1 MKHTMSESVY
11 ASSNRKG
18 AFVRNGRLVK
28 AVTLALVLGFSGVVG
43 GMVQAAGVTDTTE
56 KGGVAVNLSDD
67 TQKAQAKGISSIAE
81 GEGAIAN
88 AEGGIAI
95 GKNAFA
101 GKEPT
106 YGYAKKD
113 SIAIGNGAEANYDYN
128 IAIGSGAL
136 TDNKNAVA
144 IGNKSQAKSLYTVA
158 IGDGAISNGTS
169 SLALG
174 RYTYVKDKYSA
185 AIGELSSADGEA
197 VDGTSKFIGTEVKKS
212 NGVVSVGTKAREYD
226 DNGTKKTTSGI
237 TRRIVNV
244 AGGIKDTDAVNV
256 AQLTAVANQ
265 IKGGSGNQYLS
276 IKPGKLKKAAKA
288 TGSSSIAIGDNA
300 QSDSNETIVIG
311 ENAEAMKYMWTQPST
326 GKQFEQTSARS
337 IAIGNNSKVVD
348 TDAVALGYGAQA
360 LYNYSV
366 AVGGGALADKGS
378 AIAIGGVAKVLA
390 TDAIA
395 IGQSVKVTA
404 EAEDGVAIG
413 YGAHLGYDK
422 FDDPRIADKKYINP
436 KTELEQLQKTPTIL
450 MAEEK
455 YGDFS
460 SISGDGSADD
470 TPSVPTKK
478 GKPIPEVTRGAVAIG
493 HWSTAS
499 GYNAVSIGSTSRS
512 YGMDSVALGSSSKAF
527 LDSTVAIGDK
537 ALATKAR
544 STAIGDMAMTEAAD
558 SIAMGTYARVTD
570 KNSVSLGKYSST
582 QGTALMKD
590 TQAAFSGEMVSK
602 DAGVISVGT
611 QAYTEDYKTGN
622 VGKPDSIKTEKRNI
636 PEMKRRIVNVAGG
649 INPNDAVNVK
659 QLTAVAESPV
669 YIYSG
674 GSSNESKVYSRGT
687 QVKTTGD
694 KDYTISNLSFAFTD
708 GLQAE
713 TVTENG
719 KDIVKVGMTK
729 DYMTKLDDAIKGAT
743 DATNAAN
750 TAAEK
755 ANTAAGN
762 ADTAASAANQAAG
775 KADGAANAAN
785 TAAGEANKATGAA
798 NDAAEN
804 ATKAATGAG
813 EAAGKANEAAT
824 NAGNA
829 AEAANTAAGEA
840 NKATGAA
847 NDAAENATK
856 AATGAGE
863 AAGKANEA
871 ATNAGNAA
879 EAANTAA
886 NDAGKAAVKA
896 NEAADNANKAAER
909 VNNAIGDM
917 KGSGIEAGD
926 VHGTKDSLAAGK
938 GSDVKADEGTAIGNG
953 AKVTDK
959 ATNSVAIGAGS
970 VADRPNT
977 VSVGSEGHERVITNV
992 APGLIAKDSTD
1003 AVNGG
1008 QLYAVEQ
1015 KVDTNTERIG
1025 QVAQQVGNNTQA
1037 IRDLRKES
1045 RKGDAMNAAL
1055 AALKP
1060 VAYNP
1065 AEPTQIMAGVGFNH
1079 GEQAVAIGAAH
1090 YVNGRTMLN
1099 AGIAYAGNSDVMA
1112 NVGVTWR
1119 VGQGEVPEDKAV
1131 EADKA
1136 AAELNSRVQSLEQT
1150 VNEQREQIEKLMAL
1164 LQAK

>member
-829 AEAANTAAGEA
+829 AEAANTAA
-840 NKATGAA
+840 
-847 NDAAENATK
+847 
-856 AATGAGE
+856 
-863 AAGKANEA
+863 
-871 ATNAGNAA
+871 
-879 EAANTAA
+879 